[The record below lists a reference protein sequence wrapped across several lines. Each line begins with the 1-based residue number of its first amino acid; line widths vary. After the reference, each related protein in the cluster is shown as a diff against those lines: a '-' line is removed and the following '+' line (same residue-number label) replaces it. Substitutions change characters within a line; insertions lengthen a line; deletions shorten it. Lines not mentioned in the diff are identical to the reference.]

1 VTGLNQPFSPIL
13 DHVPAALL
21 VIFRIGGLMIFGPLL
36 SSVIIPMRVKVYLS
50 LILGL
55 AVYPTVSTLVPM
67 DLPAT
72 LDLWSLGPMV
82 FTEVLIGAAIG
93 FMATLP
99 LVSVQIGGLMMGQ
112 QMGLGFARIFNPAAG
127 VDENILGQ
135 TLFLMTMA
143 GFVMIG
149 GLESLVLAVLHSFE
163 HLPPPAIGGLSADMG
178 MLSLI
183 VGLLAAAFELALRVA
198 APLLALIFLQTIA
211 MGFIAKTVP
220 QINILSFGFPIR
232 ILAGLGVIVVGLAI
246 LDEVVMD
253 LIDDTLVLI
262 FDWIGSI

>member
-1 VTGLNQPFSPIL
+1 MTGLNQQFSTIL
-13 DHVPAALL
+13 DHVPTAML

-36 SSVIIPMRVKVYLS
+36 SSVIIPMRVKLFLS

-55 AVYPTVSTLVPM
+55 AVYPTVSGQVPV
-67 DLPAT
+67 DLPVVV
-72 LDLWSLGPMV
+72 DLWSLGPLM
-82 FTEVLIGAAIG
+82 FTELLIGAAIG

-99 LVSVQIGGLMMGQ
+99 LVSVQVGGLIMGQ
-112 QMGLGFARIFNPAAG
+112 QMGLGFARLFNPAAG
-127 VDENILGQ
+127 VDENIIGQ

-149 GLESLVLAVLHSFE
+149 GIESLVLAVLNSFE
-163 HLPPPAIGGLSADMG
+163 HVPPPALGSISADLG

-198 APLLALIFLQTIA
+198 APLLALIFLQTVA

-220 QINILSFGFPIR
+220 QINILSFGFPLR
-232 ILAGLGVIVVGLAI
+232 ILAGLGIILLGLAI
-246 LDEVVMD
+246 LDEVVMEV
-253 LIDDTLVLI
+253 IDDTLTLI
-262 FDWIGSI
+262 SDWIGSL

>member
-1 VTGLNQPFSPIL
+1 MTGLNQQLSPIL
-13 DHVPAALL
+13 DHVPTAML

-36 SSVIIPMRVKVYLS
+36 SSVIIPMRVKLFLA

-55 AVYPTVSTLVPM
+55 AVYPTVSRQIPV
-67 DLPAT
+67 DLPVV
-72 LDLWSLGPMV
+72 LDLWSLGPLV
-82 FTEVLIGAAIG
+82 FTELLIGAAIG

-99 LVSVQIGGLMMGQ
+99 LVSVQVGGQMMGQ
-112 QMGLGFARIFNPAAG
+112 QMGLGFATLFNPAAG
-127 VDENILGQ
+127 VDENVIGQ

-149 GLESLVLAVLHSFE
+149 GLESLVLAVLNSFE
-163 HLPPPAIGGLSADMG
+163 HVPPPALGSISADLS

-220 QINILSFGFPIR
+220 QINILSFGFPLR
-232 ILAGLGVIVVGLAI
+232 ILGGLVIIVLGLAI

-253 LIDDTLVLI
+253 LVDETLTLI
-262 FDWIGSI
+262 SDWIGSF